1 MKEIKVLRLD
11 GNDVSWQFSGND
23 PSNLNASWLKMSF
36 LIIDAGLAKIC
47 ASSVKSRF
55 FNASLSIFRIPSLKT
70 KIVFFSVGLFL
81 CFFKVF

>member
-1 MKEIKVLRLD
+1 MVMTFL
-11 GNDVSWQFSGND
+11 GNF
-23 PSNLNASWLKMSF
+23 LETIFKFKCISF
-36 LIIDAGLAKIC
+36 LIIDAALAKIC

-55 FNASLSIFRIPSLKT
+55 FNASLSMFRIPSLKT